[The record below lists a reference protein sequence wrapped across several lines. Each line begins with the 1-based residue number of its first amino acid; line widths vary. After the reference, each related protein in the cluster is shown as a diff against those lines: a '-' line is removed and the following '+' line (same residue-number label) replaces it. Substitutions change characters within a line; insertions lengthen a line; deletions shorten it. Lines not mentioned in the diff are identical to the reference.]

1 MLCFLYKV
9 FKIDGVIKAIQ
20 TVEFNNLDDQVFY
33 TVQFGHFYDYKTEV
47 EKRSNGENI
56 QFDFDIKNNFQI
68 EYSHSVREIEVP
80 NESLLPAESSCRL
93 ESLDSLY
100 DLLRDLANN
109 DCCYVTDA
117 DKITDGGVGMLTSFK
132 NLVVSESTM
141 TVCISIKDE
150 NDNWKSRPIIKIDED
165 SGRLSQLGFI
175 IAIPNEKVRK
185 FEKYNLKFIKK
196 VKFNNVYY
204 SIVEYLCDL
213 QICNSTSNLAFCEPL
228 IVHYCYLNNLYKWVI
243 KVLSRYQKDY
253 LSFDVPS
260 DKVTAPR
267 KRGLMGRQ
275 GVYLKLKDVPRGVNE
290 NVNAA
295 ILAAYELSSKV
306 SSINFGVVNEYVKM
320 KGLHKDL
327 TLAIIILANI
337 MKSKDKYEMVEL
349 CVKELHEYKW
359 IHLNISLYLYNVRVT
374 CMYYPTVLMSYQQY
388 VEFPIEGALCNRSVT
403 VKII

>member
-20 TVEFNNLDDQVFY
+20 TVEFDNLDDQVFY
-33 TVQFGHFYDYKTEV
+33 TIQYGHFYQYKTEV
-47 EKRSNGENI
+47 ENRSNGENV
-56 QFDFDIKNNFQI
+56 QFDFNIINNFQI
-68 EYSHSVREIEVP
+68 EYSHDVREIEVP
-80 NESLLPAESSCRL
+80 NESLLPTESNCRL

-109 DCCYVTDA
+109 DCCYVTDSE
-117 DKITDGGVGMLTSFK
+117 KIVDGGVGILTSFK

-141 TVCISIKDE
+141 TVCISVKDE
-150 NDNWKSRPIIKIDED
+150 NDNWKSRSIIKIDED
-165 SGRLSQLGFI
+165 SGRLSQSGFI

-185 FEKYNLKFIKK
+185 FEKYNLKFIKR

-243 KVLSRYQKDY
+243 KVLSKYQKDY

-260 DKVTAPR
+260 DKVTAP
-267 KRGLMGRQ
+267 KSRGLMGRQ
-275 GVYLKLKDVPRGVNE
+275 GVYLKLKGIPKGVNDH
-290 NVNAA
+290 VDAA
-295 ILAAYELSSKV
+295 ILAAYELSSKI

-388 VEFPIEGALCNRSVT
+388 VEFPIEGALCNRSVV